1 MNESNEVIVNNFID
15 STVKNKVKSNKKIEN
30 QNLNIKKWN
39 NNLVHIK
46 SEWYFKLLGIS
57 ILLQFH
63 ANYLKDQESSLG
75 WSIIVITSI
84 TSFIALLEFTT
95 IGISVE
101 NNTYYIWGRSLLIST
116 LSVITTLLASWVK
129 KKQFIKR
136 IKEIDKRVYEIEKL
150 RGKIA
155 SIIDLPLEDRPLYTI
170 FYNKFI
176 QNVLDLQN
184 YSSLMTPTEINF
196 SYYNITK
203 NYPTLIK
210 NVPPWYNI
218 SINLNERGTCS
229 VNYLG
234 PNIKFGNDI
243 IKSYENRNYNGNII
257 SRLFNFYYCKSSCCV
272 EADDGN
278 PFTNNPGIIELIKY
292 NIGAQTEDTQIQIDE
307 SIQTDEIIN
316 LNN

>member
-1 MNESNEVIVNNFID
+1 MSENDESIVNNNQD
-15 STVKNKVKSNKKIEN
+15 SKNKNKKSKKLED

-46 SEWYFKLLGIS
+46 NDWYFKLLGIS

-84 TSFIALLEFTT
+84 TSFITLLEFSS

-101 NNTYYIWGRSLLIST
+101 NNKYYIWGRSLLISA

-150 RGKIA
+150 RGQIA
-155 SIIDLPLEDRPLYTI
+155 SYIDLPLEDRPLYTN
-170 FYNKFI
+170 FYNDHI
-176 QNVLDLQN
+176 ENVLNLQN

-218 SINLNERGTCS
+218 SVDLDERGTCI
-229 VNYLG
+229 VRYLG

-243 IKSYENRNYNGNII
+243 IKSYESHNFNGNII
-257 SRLFNFYYCKSSCCV
+257 SRLFNCYYCKSSCCI

-278 PFTNNPGIIELIKY
+278 PFTSNTGIIQLIKR
-292 NIGAQTEDTQIQIDE
+292 NISAQTDKICINE
-307 SIQTDEIIN
+307 SIQTDEEVIN
-316 LNN
+316 LNIN